1 MEGMTTS
8 TPIVKVQNLT
18 KVHGLKPNYWAL
30 TPSQFPGKP
39 TKRNPGFEAVK
50 SISFHVNQGEVYGL
64 LGTNG
69 AGKSSTLEV
78 LEGLSRPTS
87 GTVFLFGMDP
97 IKDRQKVRPQTGIM
111 LQEGG
116 LPQELTVRET
126 LQMWAGICS
135 HPHDVAEA
143 LNAVKLTHRAANKV
157 GGLSGGEQRR
167 LDLACALLNNPQL
180 LFLDEPTT
188 GLDPESRLNTWELLA
203 DLKQRGVTMILTT
216 HYLEEAERLCD
227 RIAIMHQGRIE
238 LEGTRTE
245 LVATQP
251 SQITFQQPVAADRQP
266 CAEIPD
272 LPMDLTGTLLCASS
286 SQSTQYTLSSH
297 DLQQDTFRILSWA
310 HQHKLHLPG
319 FSATPANLESVFMSI
334 AGRKV

>member
-1 MEGMTTS
+1 MTTS
-8 TPIVKVQNLT
+8 TPIVQVHNLT

-30 TPSQFPGKP
+30 TSSQFQGSP
-39 TKRNPGFEAVK
+39 TRSNPGFEAVK
-50 SISFHVNQGEVYGL
+50 SISFHVQQGEVYGL

-78 LEGLSRPTS
+78 LEGLASPTS
-87 GTVFLFGMDP
+87 GTVQLFGKDP
-97 IKDRQKVRPQTGIM
+97 VKDRNKVRPLMGIM
-111 LQEGG
+111 LQDGG

-126 LQMWAGICS
+126 LQMWAGIS
-135 HPHDVAEA
+135 SRPHTVAEA
-143 LNAVKLTHRAANKV
+143 LDAVRLTHRAENKV

-203 DLKQRGVTMILTT
+203 ELKQRGVTMILTT

-227 RIAIMHQGRIE
+227 RIAIMNQGRIE
-238 LEGTRTE
+238 LEGTREE

-251 SQITFQQPVAADRQP
+251 SQIAFQHPLDAQGRR

-272 LPMDLTGTLLCASS
+272 LPPGLTGTVLRDSS
-286 SQSTQYTLSSH
+286 AQQTQFTLSSH
-297 DLQQDTFRILSWA
+297 ALQHDAFRLLNWA
-310 HQHKLHLPG
+310 DQHQLQLPQ